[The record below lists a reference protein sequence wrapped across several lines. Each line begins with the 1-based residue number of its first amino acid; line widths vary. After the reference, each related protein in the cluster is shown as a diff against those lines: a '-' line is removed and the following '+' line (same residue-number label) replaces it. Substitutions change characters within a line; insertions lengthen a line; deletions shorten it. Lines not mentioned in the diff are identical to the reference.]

1 MAAIFLGPVLDLVHG
16 VIDKI
21 WPDANTREKAKA
33 DAAMALMKGEF
44 DNELAQISVNA
55 AEAKSDKLF
64 VAGWRPFIG
73 WVCGSAFA
81 YHFIFQ
87 PFVVFIL
94 KVLHVAVP
102 DMPVLSMGDLMPVLL
117 GMLGLGGLRTYE
129 KIQGANGTKVKA

>member
-44 DNELAQISVNA
+44 DNELAQIGVNA

-94 KVLHVAVP
+94 KVSHVAVP

>member
-1 MAAIFLGPVLDLVHG
+1 MAAIFLGPILDLVHG

-44 DNELAQISVNA
+44 DNELAQIAVNA

-94 KVLHVAVP
+94 KVSHVTVP